1 VEFLLYLVV
10 GCVIWATL
18 IERFLFTIRYD
29 DAFVLP
35 KGSPDLVVLHI
46 SDVHMAPWQ
55 TSKQAFI
62 KELASKIKPDL
73 VINTGDNLGH
83 KDGVKPVLESFKDL
97 AVPGVYVYGSNDLY
111 APMVTNPLSYLM
123 HPSERHRDNQ
133 PESVL
138 DVEGLANGFI
148 ALGWQDL
155 NNKESELVVK
165 GVRLGFIGTD
175 DPHEKRADIASITK
189 AKAKLNSSDVL
200 IGVTHAPYL
209 NVLTAFSDVDADIVF
224 AGHTH
229 GGQVCWPVTGR
240 ALVTN
245 CDLPTKYARGLNKIT
260 LKGKELLINVSAG
273 LGHSIYAPMRFACRP
288 EVRVI
293 TLKAKN

>member
-1 VEFLLYLVV
+1 VQLLLYIVV

-18 IERFLFTIRYD
+18 IERFLFTVRRD
-29 DAFVLP
+29 DAYVLP
-35 KGSPDLVVLHI
+35 KGSQDIIVLHI

-62 KELASKIKPDL
+62 KELASQIKPDL

-83 KDGVKPVLESFKDL
+83 KDGVKPVLDSFKDL
-97 AVPGVYVYGSNDLY
+97 AIPGVYVYGSNDLY
-111 APMVTNPLSYLM
+111 APMVTNPLGYLL
-123 HPSERHRDNQ
+123 HPSERHRDNK

-138 DVEGLANGFI
+138 DVEALANGFRK
-148 ALGWQDL
+148 LGWEAL
-155 NNKESELVVK
+155 NNKEAELIIN

-175 DPHEKRADIASITK
+175 DPHEDRADLSSVASSR
-189 AKAKLNSSDVL
+189 AKLNEPDVV

-209 NVLTAFSDVDADIVF
+209 NVLTTFSEVDADIVF

-245 CDLPTKYARGLNKIT
+245 CDLPTKYARGLNTIT
-260 LKGKELLINVSAG
+260 LEGKQLLLNVCAG
-273 LGHSIYAPMRFACRP
+273 LGHSIYAPFRFACRP
-288 EVRVI
+288 EVRVL